1 MTITTAH
8 DEIGDVDA
16 LQRLERFGGR
26 KLRDELTA
34 LFLAEAPTRIEAA
47 RRALAAGDAAGVRAA
62 AHSLKSSA
70 GQLGAVRI
78 QRICDGLDSPRWP
91 ADVARAIADLG
102 TELPRYRAWLATV
115 APHEESA

>member
-8 DEIGDVDA
+8 DEIGDMDA

-34 LFLAEAPTRIEAA
+34 LFLAEAPARIEAA
-47 RRALAAGDAAGVRAA
+47 RRALAAGDEPAVRAT

-70 GQLGAVRI
+70 GQMGAVRI
-78 QRICDGLDSPRWP
+78 QRICDRLDNPDWP
-91 ADVARAIADLG
+91 ADAARAIADLD
-102 TELPRYRAWLATV
+102 TELQRYRAWLATV
-115 APHEESA
+115 SPREELP